1 MKKYIKKIGVAIV
14 ILFIGIQFIPKNYN
28 KSNKISTTDF
38 ITTFNAPKKIASQLK
53 ISCYDCHSNNTI
65 YPWYHKIQP
74 VALFM
79 EDHIDEGKEELN
91 FSEFGR
97 YSKRKQKLK
106 LKAIINEIKD
116 DEMPLWSYTLIH
128 RNAIIS
134 EKNKKFLEEWLTN
147 LRDSLK

>member
-1 MKKYIKKIGVAIV
+1 
-14 ILFIGIQFIPKNYN
+14 
-28 KSNKISTTDF
+28 
-38 ITTFNAPKKIASQLK
+38 
-53 ISCYDCHSNNTI
+53 
-65 YPWYHKIQP
+65 
-74 VALFM
+74 M
-79 EDHIDEGKEELN
+79 EDHIDEGKEKLN

-97 YSKRKQKLK
+97 YSKRKQKSK

>member
-1 MKKYIKKIGVAIV
+1 MKKHIKKIGIIIV
-14 ILFIGIQFIPKNYN
+14 VLFIGIQFIPKNYN

-38 ITTFNAPKKIASQLK
+38 ITTFQTPKKIASQLK
-53 ISCYDCHSNNTI
+53 ISCYDCHSNNTT

-74 VALFM
+74 ISLFV
-79 EDHIDEGKEELN
+79 DHHIKEAKEELN

-97 YSKRKQKLK
+97 YSKKKQKSK
-106 LKAIINEIKD
+106 LKSIINEIKD

-134 EKNKKFLEEWLTN
+134 EKDKKKLEEWLTN